1 MFVVMNRINVEPE
14 KADGFEK
21 VFSSTMQ
28 KTLGNIPGLL
38 RSTLLRPGRPD
49 QPWVSTMEFVDEAA
63 FGAWMSSPAF
73 QAAHR
78 HAPRESESTDGN
90 PVAGNN
96 IETFTV
102 ITDITP

>member
-21 VFSSTMQ
+21 MFSSSMQ
-28 KTLGNIPGLL
+28 KTLPDVPGLL

-73 QAAHR
+73 RAAHPTPGR
-78 HAPRESESTDGN
+78 AHPLGDN
-90 PVAGNN
+90 PVGGNN

-102 ITDITP
+102 TTEVMS